1 MISDIPPRL
10 LEQARFQAGVVA
22 RRQAIQAGMSKN
34 GITSKVKSGRWRHIY
49 SGVYATFTG
58 PITRGARLWAVVLY
72 AGRGAQLSY
81 ETAAEVLRLTDERSA
96 LIHVTIPAE
105 RRVRSVTGVVI
116 HRSTTLETG
125 WRFARGIPPH
135 TWIEETITD
144 LVDAAANFD
153 DAVGWITAGFQRK
166 LTGEARLKAVMAGR
180 KKLRWRDLLEE
191 VIPMAAAGTHSTLEY
206 RYDRDV
212 ERAHGLP
219 PARRQ
224 VPFVKAD
231 GSRGYRDRCYDQY
244 GLVVELDG
252 KRFHGGDYS
261 HRDRRRDNDA
271 TVTTG
276 ATLRYGWDD
285 VARTPCETAAQLF
298 AALRARGYRG
308 AVKPCSAVCT
318 ALPLNRIPAPA
329 SPASPAS
336 PVAPPKPAAP
346 VSSVATAALTA
357 GTTLTRPATLTALA
371 KSATPA
377 ALA

>member
-34 GITSKVKSGRWRHIY
+34 GITSKVTSGRWRHVY

-58 PITRGARLWAVVLY
+58 PITRDARLWAVVLY

-116 HRSTTLETG
+116 HRSTTLEAG

-153 DAVGWITAGFQRK
+153 DAVGWITAGFQRR

-180 KKLRWRDLLEE
+180 TKLRWRDRLDE
-191 VIPMAAAGTHSTLEY
+191 IIAMAAAGTHSPLEY

-231 GSRGYRDRCYDQY
+231 GSKGYRDRCYEQY
-244 GLVVELDG
+244 SLVVELDG

-261 HRDRRRDNDA
+261 DSDRRRDNDV
-271 TVTTG
+271 TVTAG

-285 VARTPCETAAQLF
+285 VARTPCETAAQVF

-308 AVKPCSAVCT
+308 ALKPCSVCT
-318 ALPLNRIPAPA
+318 ALDLKREPSA
-329 SPASPAS
+329 SAR
-336 PVAPPKPAAP
+336 PVALAAPIKPAAQ
-346 VSSVATAALTA
+346 SRAGRRERIATA
-357 GTTLTRPATLTALA
+357 GWPG
-371 KSATPA
+371 
-377 ALA
+377 